1 MVGLHWCPRRAFDEN
16 RIAEFVRP
24 ILIRVE
30 FTYHLSQGGIV
41 GKGAEQLV
49 VAAAR
54 LVGSGKNRV
63 NNPQLGSRAN
73 SLCSQILTRADE
85 PSTARRAPGRA
96 LLSCPL
102 RRCGPRLRGF
112 AG

>member
-16 RIAEFVRP
+16 RIAEFVRS

-73 SLCSQILTRADE
+73 SLCSQILT
-85 PSTARRAPGRA
+85 
-96 LLSCPL
+96 
-102 RRCGPRLRGF
+102 
-112 AG
+112 